1 MSLGS
6 ALTNA
11 APSGMFTAQEGGTTM
26 RLFARTK
33 PEPVIERRG
42 GPRTRVD
49 CLATMLMPSGNRP
62 GRLFD
67 ISTTGARLVTDDP
80 PAKGVSAI
88 LDWTMHEAYCHVIW
102 TKPGMCGVEF
112 DRPLPQGVID
122 DLAKA
127 AGAGAR
133 PVQASSNDRASSEG
147 PPAPPTR
154 FVG

>member
-1 MSLGS
+1 
-6 ALTNA
+6 
-11 APSGMFTAQEGGTTM
+11 M

-102 TKPGMCGVEF
+102 TKPGMCGLEF

-122 DLAKA
+122 ELVKETGPA
-127 AGAGAR
+127 AGASPR
-133 PVQASSNDRASSEG
+133 PAAGNREQGRN
-147 PPAPPTR
+147 PAPPTR

>member
-1 MSLGS
+1 
-6 ALTNA
+6 
-11 APSGMFTAQEGGTTM
+11 M

-122 DLAKA
+122 ELVRQAGPT
-127 AGAGAR
+127 AGAAAR
-133 PVQASSNDRASSEG
+133 PTLGNREDGRN
-147 PPAPPTR
+147 PAPPTR